1 MSRLPSPH
9 SPDDHSNPAALSQL
23 DLKKNK
29 KVMFSAITF
38 EDVVPP
44 DSILKVNNPFN

>member
-1 MSRLPSPH
+1 MKRLPSPH
-9 SPDDHSNPAALSQL
+9 SPDDHSNPAAPSQL
-23 DLKKNK
+23 DLKKK
-29 KVMFSAITF
+29 KVMFSAIAF